1 LAEPIAGW
9 NTMTESGKSPR
20 KLTEVMARDTTLSQ
34 LLRTARE
41 LKVLQA
47 LMDARMGAGF
57 AANCKV
63 AALRADGTLVLVAR
77 SPVWASRL
85 RYLGTDLVEWAKQV
99 PELARVSS
107 VHVQVGKDPV

>member
-1 LAEPIAGW
+1 
-9 NTMTESGKSPR
+9 MTESGKSPR

>member
-1 LAEPIAGW
+1 
-9 NTMTESGKSPR
+9 MTDSGKSPR
-20 KLTEVMARDTTLSQ
+20 KLTEVMARDTTLNQ

-41 LKVLQA
+41 LNTLQA
-47 LMDARMGAGF
+47 LLDARMGAGF

-85 RYLGTDLVEWAKQV
+85 RYLGNELVKWAEQV
-99 PELARVSS
+99 PELASIRN

>member
-1 LAEPIAGW
+1 
-9 NTMTESGKSPR
+9 MTDSGKSPR

-41 LKVLQA
+41 LKALQA
-47 LMDARMGAGF
+47 LLDARMGSGF

-85 RYLGTDLVEWAKQV
+85 RYLGNELVEWAKQE
-99 PELARVSS
+99 PELASVTS